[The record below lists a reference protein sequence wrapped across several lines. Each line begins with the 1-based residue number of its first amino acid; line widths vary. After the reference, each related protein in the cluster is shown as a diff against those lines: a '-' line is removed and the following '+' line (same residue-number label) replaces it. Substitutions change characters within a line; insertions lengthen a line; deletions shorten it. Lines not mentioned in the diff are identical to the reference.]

1 MEAHK
6 IRQPG
11 YSSLDLTIH
20 FNAQRLMGT
29 IMEGLYL
36 DYGTQRDKR
45 QKVTYNFVLTL
56 IFLQF
61 IFILFQVE
69 WLAWLFL
76 NLRIIQ
82 NSLYC

>member
-1 MEAHK
+1 MEAPK
-6 IRQPG
+6 IRQPE
-11 YSSLDLTIH
+11 YSSLALTIH

-36 DYGTQRDKR
+36 DYMVRKETR

-69 WLAWLFL
+69 WLAWLLL